1 MQNDKLRKSQVIVGG
16 CLKKATSLCIE
27 FNNTVYKK
35 DLDEIVELLKYSD
48 NSCLSDDELTI
59 MNKLDE
65 VKILLKNNEDGVGN
79 KINEVKNVIKLRSVK
94 VASMKL
100 GDY

>member
-1 MQNDKLRKSQVIVGG
+1 
-16 CLKKATSLCIE
+16 
-27 FNNTVYKK
+27 
-35 DLDEIVELLKYSD
+35 
-48 NSCLSDDELTI
+48 

-94 VASMKL
+94 VVSMKL

>member
-1 MQNDKLRKSQVIVGG
+1 MD
-16 CLKKATSLCIE
+16 E
-27 FNNTVYKK
+27 F
-35 DLDEIVELLKYSD
+35 VELLKYSD

-94 VASMKL
+94 VVSMKL